1 MEGSV
6 MRISSR
12 FRFLAVTAVFVFL
25 QTTSA
30 LQRTGGGGTGGN
42 KTTTGPSTP
51 QPRNPNPDSSLQP
64 TFIFGKVV
72 LDGGGALPEPV
83 VIERVCSGTAH
94 REGYTDSKGQF
105 QFQLGQNPGFQDA
118 SESEVTLP
126 GDRQSNSRMS
136 QDGRRM
142 LSQSCEFR
150 AVLPGFQSTTVML
163 KLQGNSW
170 NYDVGTI
177 FLKRMDSVQ
186 GATISMTTMNAPK
199 DAKSAYEKAEK
210 AFAQNKFSDAEKEL
224 KKAVQIYPNFAAA
237 GWLLGNIH
245 QDQNRLEEAIQ
256 DYNHA
261 LAADPQFVNPT
272 FGLGLIAVQEKRW
285 PEAAQFTSQVS
296 KLNALAFP
304 SAYFYNAV
312 SNYNMGKFD
321 LAEESARKFKTLDT
335 EHRNPDICLLL
346 GEIITRKQ
354 AYSGAS
360 QEKRAFLAV
369 VPNAPNAE
377 EIRTKAKNFED
388 LSLARK
394 Q

>member
-12 FRFLAVTAVFVFL
+12 FGFFAVTAVFIFL

-51 QPRNPNPDSSLQP
+51 QPRNPPPDTSLQP

-72 LDGGGALPEPV
+72 FDGGSAPPEPV
-83 VIERVCSGTAH
+83 VIERVCSGAAH
-94 REGYTDSKGQF
+94 REGYTDSRGQF

-126 GDRQSNSRMS
+126 GDRQTNSRMS

-177 FLKRMDSVQ
+177 FLKRMDNVQ

-199 DAKSAYEKAEK
+199 DARSAYEKAEK
-210 AFAQNKFSDAEKEL
+210 AFSRDKFADAENEL
-224 KKAVQIYPNFAAA
+224 NKAVQIYPNFAAA
-237 GWLLGNIH
+237 WSLLGDVH
-245 QDQNRLEEAIQ
+245 QQQNRLEEAIK
-256 DYNHA
+256 DYNHS
-261 LAADPQFVNPT
+261 LAADPQFVNPS
-272 FGLGLIAVQEKRW
+272 FGLGLVAMQEKRW
-285 PEAAQFTSQVS
+285 QDAAQFTSHVS

-304 SAYFYNAV
+304 AAYFYNAV
-312 SNYNMGKFD
+312 SNYNMGKFNF
-321 LAEESARKFKTLDT
+321 AEESARKYKTLDT
-335 EHRNPDICLLL
+335 NHHHPEVCLLL
-346 GEIITRKQ
+346 GEIFTRKQ
-354 AYSGAS
+354 DYAAAA
-360 QEKRAFLAV
+360 QEMRDFLAIS
-369 VPNAPNAE
+369 PNAPNAE
-377 EIRTKAKNFED
+377 EVRTKARNLED
-388 LSLARK
+388 LSVAKK